1 MTITK
6 NEVFIGLQY
15 ENCYL
20 VTRINLWW
28 WGGGGG
34 IKLGVGGGGRVY

>member
-20 VTRINLWW
+20 VTRLNLWW
-28 WGGGGG
+28 GG